1 MSGIRRSELW
11 TGLAGLPTSLRFLL
25 ATSFFMPLAS
35 FMVLPFLAILLH
47 DRLGMPMG
55 TVGLLLG
62 VTSFL
67 QFSGALGGGLVAERT
82 GLKRAMV
89 TGLSIRSCGFALF
102 IAGLSVPGLA
112 VAAVL
117 LTACGDALYSPA
129 NKAYL
134 VREVAEEHRPVLLSV
149 NNSTLST
156 GMALGTLISG
166 LLIVRLPLL
175 VFAVVTGV
183 FAALTLLHAAIL
195 PRDSSSAPAREDR
208 GGDWA
213 RAFLTPPVLVGFVT
227 AYVFWFFQNYLGVF
241 VTAGH
246 STVVYSLA
254 LVINSGLV
262 ILGQPP
268 AARWIGRVRYST
280 AVLVAFPA
288 FVLGLLA
295 FTRPGVPCILAGTV
309 LMSVGE
315 GVIFLKNDLE
325 ALRAVP
331 GRPTLAVG
339 SQRLALGLGS
349 FASGVVGGRLY
360 PSAHSGG
367 TAHFWLYAAVQGLAA
382 TALVAL
388 VARARPAHRRAA
400 ARPLP
405 VPPSS
410 WSGS

>member
-1 MSGIRRSELW
+1 MSGIRRSDLW
-11 TGLAGLPTSLRFLL
+11 AGLTGLPTTLKFLL
-25 ATSFFMPLAS
+25 ATSFFMPLGS

-47 DRLGMPMG
+47 ERLGMAMG

-67 QFSGALGGGLVAERT
+67 QFSGALGGGLIAERI
-82 GLKRAMV
+82 GLKTSMV
-89 TGLSIRSCGFALF
+89 TGLTVRTCGFALF
-102 IAGLSVPGLA
+102 LAGLSVPRLA
-112 VAAVL
+112 VVAVL
-117 LTACGDALYSPA
+117 LTALGDAFYSPA

-134 VREVAEEHRPVLLSV
+134 VREVSDEHRPVLLSV
-149 NNSTLST
+149 NNSALST

-166 LLIVRLPLL
+166 LLIARWPLL
-175 VFAVVTGV
+175 VFALVSLM
-183 FAALTLLHAAIL
+183 FAALTGLHAAIL
-195 PRDSSSAPAREDR
+195 PPGRSAAPARGSR
-208 GGDWA
+208 GGDWV
-213 RAFLTPPVLVGFVT
+213 RAFLTPPALVAFVT
-227 AYVFWFFQNYLGVF
+227 AYVFWFFQNYLGVYI
-241 VTAGH
+241 TAGH

-254 LVINSGLV
+254 LVINSALV
-262 ILGQPP
+262 IVGQPP

-280 AVLVAFPA
+280 AVLITFPV

-295 FTRPGVPCILAGTV
+295 FTRPGVPFILLGTV

-325 ALRAVP
+325 AIRAVP

-360 PSAHSGG
+360 SSAGSGG
-367 TAHFWLYAAVQGLAA
+367 PAHFWLLAAVQGLVA
-382 TALVAL
+382 TALVGL
-388 VARARPAHRRAA
+388 VTIARPARRRAGVA
-400 ARPLP
+400 ALP
-405 VPPSS
+405 VPPSE